1 MFHSCQNNKKIKH
14 LPEGCLHLIQKD
26 KLSSYEELLEKD
38 GQSLLIIE
46 TSCFRDA
53 SDKIWLVSRNCN
65 WHFYTDN
72 IKVEFQKKWRI
83 EDTFCEYCH
92 GPLSTSYQGPKNSEI
107 VPVKINEL
115 ISLNSSK
122 REIRNCLPQNYP
134 CRLRKQYISAAGFLP
149 WCLAVFFIF
158 KV

>member
-1 MFHSCQNNKKIKH
+1 MSKNLQKITSIASSNPSINYFLMHNLIIGHLIWMFHSCQNNKKIKH

-65 WHFYTDN
+65 
-72 IKVEFQKKWRI
+72 
-83 EDTFCEYCH
+83 
-92 GPLSTSYQGPKNSEI
+92 
-107 VPVKINEL
+107 
-115 ISLNSSK
+115 
-122 REIRNCLPQNYP
+122 
-134 CRLRKQYISAAGFLP
+134 
-149 WCLAVFFIF
+149 
-158 KV
+158 